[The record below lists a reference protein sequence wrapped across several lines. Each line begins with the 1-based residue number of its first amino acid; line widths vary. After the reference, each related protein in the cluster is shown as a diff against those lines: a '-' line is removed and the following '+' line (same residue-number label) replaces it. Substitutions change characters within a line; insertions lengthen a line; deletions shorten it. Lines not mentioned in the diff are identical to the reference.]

1 MCAGVEVW
9 PISDTFAMGL
19 PEVEILGDFARLTW
33 SVEDEEMGRA
43 FRRVVAKIIVGIEN
57 VPKSWYGPASAVLEF
72 KPRLVV

>member
-1 MCAGVEVW
+1 
-9 PISDTFAMGL
+9 MGL